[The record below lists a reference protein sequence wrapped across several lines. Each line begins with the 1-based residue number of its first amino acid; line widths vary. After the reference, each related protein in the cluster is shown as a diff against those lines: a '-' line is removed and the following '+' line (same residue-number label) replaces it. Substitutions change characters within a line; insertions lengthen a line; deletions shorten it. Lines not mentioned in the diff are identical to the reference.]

1 MRFYLTVE
9 RVQTVSSTMDP
20 HSSAQI
26 YGDLR
31 KQGTPNSRI
40 LIIRTPNKVPLIF
53 GNSHLVLGSHSIA
66 VGRLSL
72 FPCLVVSYVAVAAVR
87 TEFQPIGIF
96 GASYQ

>member
-53 GNSHLVLGSHSIA
+53 GNSC
-66 VGRLSL
+66 RD
-72 FPCLVVSYVAVAAVR
+72 PCMEVPAGTEVCVA
-87 TEFQPIGIF
+87 P
-96 GASYQ
+96 GALRRPPWAF